1 MSAGSTH
8 QQLVGS
14 LYRDHREW
22 LLSWLRRHQPC
33 PHRAEDLSQDT
44 FVRLLKRDDLGNLRE
59 PRTLL
64 ATIARGLLIDYFRRS
79 TLERA
84 YLDELAL
91 QPEELQPGAEEQL
104 QVLQALRE
112 VNRMLSD
119 LSANARAAFI
129 YNRLDGLT
137 HAEIASRL
145 GVSVPRVRQYL
156 AQALRQ
162 CYIAVYGE
170 PK

>member
-1 MSAGSTH
+1 M
-8 QQLVGS
+8 
-14 LYRDHREW
+14 
-22 LLSWLRRHQPC
+22 
-33 PHRAEDLSQDT
+33 
-44 FVRLLKRDDLGNLRE
+44 RLLKRDDLSNLRE

-112 VNRMLSD
+112 VNRMLGE

>member
-1 MSAGSTH
+1 M
-8 QQLVGS
+8 
-14 LYRDHREW
+14 
-22 LLSWLRRHQPC
+22 
-33 PHRAEDLSQDT
+33 
-44 FVRLLKRDDLGNLRE
+44 RLLKRDDLGNLRE

-112 VNRMLSD
+112 VNRMLGE

-137 HAEIASRL
+137 HAEIATRL

>member
-1 MSAGSTH
+1 M
-8 QQLVGS
+8 
-14 LYRDHREW
+14 
-22 LLSWLRRHQPC
+22 
-33 PHRAEDLSQDT
+33 
-44 FVRLLKRDDLGNLRE
+44 RLLKRDDLSNLRE

-112 VNRMLSD
+112 VNRMLGE

-137 HAEIASRL
+137 HAEIATRL